1 MLKAREGVLNSFK
14 SNLFPINCH
23 TAPYLTPR
31 ETSINEDSFINEIII
46 DEKGISSEIFSEYFG
61 YQNLSILEKGSIS
74 QSKNKQIVKQT
85 IDSINELRIFFIKK
99 EISVNEN
106 SDKLIDIV
114 QNILEFNNQRKG
126 RGPKIL
132 TLNKCFKDYQ

>member
-1 MLKAREGVLNSFK
+1 M
-14 SNLFPINCH
+14 CH
-23 TAPYLTPR
+23 TAPYLIPR

-46 DEKGISSEIFSEYFG
+46 NEKGISSEIFSEYFG

-106 SDKLIDIV
+106 SDKLTDIV
-114 QNILEFNNQRKG
+114 Q
-126 RGPKIL
+126 KIL
-132 TLNKCFKDYQ
+132 